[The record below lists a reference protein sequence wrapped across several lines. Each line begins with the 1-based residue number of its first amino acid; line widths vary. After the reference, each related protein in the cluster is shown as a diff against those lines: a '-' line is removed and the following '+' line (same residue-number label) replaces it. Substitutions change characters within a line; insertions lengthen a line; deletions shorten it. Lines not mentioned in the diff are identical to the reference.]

1 MKIWSLEKAVL
12 TIRCQLKKRVK
23 GEASDCLSTNHHAWV
38 HHPWECMRLT
48 VIAVRQEKQNG
59 NLIHFNLI
67 CENLSFLAMRLRE
80 SGTMASHGR

>member
-1 MKIWSLEKAVL
+1 MRIWSLEKAVL

-23 GEASDCLSTNHHAWV
+23 AEASDCLSTNHHAWV

-48 VIAVRQEKQNG
+48 VIAVREEKQNG

-67 CENLSFLAMRLRE
+67 CENL
-80 SGTMASHGR
+80 